1 MEGEER
7 SVSHRP
13 VRFVWP
19 AELLL
24 LAACCFLGWLSSAMA
39 VAPFDPP
46 LRDQW
51 SRGDTRVLRE
61 WLLLGPLPGTLQAD
75 ELSGQGSQPVE
86 SAAQGGEATVH
97 RGEST
102 AGGGKAAARR
112 SQPNESAAQGREAAV
127 NGGESAARGGE
138 AAHGGEAAAR
148 GGEAAHGGEA
158 AARGGE
164 AAVHPAAF

>member
-46 LRDQW
+46 LRDPW

-61 WLLLGPLPGTLQAD
+61 WLMLGPLPGTLQAD
-75 ELSGQGSQPVE
+75 ELPGQGSPAADLSGHGGQADESAAQRSQPVE
-86 SAAQGGEATVH
+86 S
-97 RGEST
+97 
-102 AGGGKAAARR
+102 
-112 SQPNESAAQGREAAV
+112 
-127 NGGESAARGGE
+127 
-138 AAHGGEAAAR
+138 
-148 GGEAAHGGEA
+148 

-164 AAVHPAAF
+164 AAVHPAAGDAGGSARWVPQ